1 MPAASPR
8 ASSRPP
14 ACSPSLTKNLLPPPS
29 SPLKK
34 QGKARWIHTKARIF
48 AGSETASGE
57 GKTGAR
63 QSLSRCFSLYLLLMS
78 FSCQIV
84 LNIIKISNKSSFVQ
98 TLFIIFAVFNHI
110 EHGHIIEQAKKMKE
124 NSIIINQAL
133 EALKASLPVD
143 DVVTLTSADR
153 NSDRGYDAILNIMGI
168 DFVCYIKENI
178 TKTTLNPT
186 LAAMQAVNDGKHQIL
201 LVTRYVTPRL
211 ATELANKSIN
221 YLDCAGNCLVRYTK
235 RGKMIFQISNQGR
248 KSPEPQTKTYPV
260 FQEAGLKVVF
270 YLLQNAEN
278 VNNPYREIKEQTNV
292 SLGSVKNVLDELARR
307 GFVFN
312 TQNGRSLKDKK
323 QLLDLWVSNYNEVL
337 KPKLLMGTMSF
348 RTEEKRNNWQDI
360 ALPQG
365 MAWGGEPAA
374 NLADGYLQP
383 GSFDIYTK
391 SPAAH
396 LMRTGAVKQDLNGE
410 IHLYKKF
417 WNEETDN
424 KTVPAIL
431 IYADLMGSGNSR
443 CLEAAQ
449 RILENELKDFE

>member
-1 MPAASPR
+1 
-8 ASSRPP
+8 
-14 ACSPSLTKNLLPPPS
+14 
-29 SPLKK
+29 
-34 QGKARWIHTKARIF
+34 
-48 AGSETASGE
+48 
-57 GKTGAR
+57 
-63 QSLSRCFSLYLLLMS
+63 
-78 FSCQIV
+78 
-84 LNIIKISNKSSFVQ
+84 
-98 TLFIIFAVFNHI
+98 
-110 EHGHIIEQAKKMKE
+110 MKE

-153 NSDRGYDAILNIMGI
+153 NNDRGYDAILNIMGI

-186 LAAMQAVNDGKHQIL
+186 LAAMQAVNDGKHQIV

-221 YLDCAGNCLVRYTK
+221 YLDCAGNCLVRCTK

-278 VNNPYREIKEQTNV
+278 VNNPYRKIKEQTNV

-348 RTEEKRNNWQDI
+348 RTEEKRSNWQDI

>member
-1 MPAASPR
+1 
-8 ASSRPP
+8 
-14 ACSPSLTKNLLPPPS
+14 
-29 SPLKK
+29 
-34 QGKARWIHTKARIF
+34 
-48 AGSETASGE
+48 
-57 GKTGAR
+57 
-63 QSLSRCFSLYLLLMS
+63 
-78 FSCQIV
+78 
-84 LNIIKISNKSSFVQ
+84 
-98 TLFIIFAVFNHI
+98 
-110 EHGHIIEQAKKMKE
+110 MKE

-153 NSDRGYDAILNIMGI
+153 NSDREYDAILNIMGI

-178 TKTTLNPT
+178 TKATLNPT

-337 KPKLLMGTMSF
+337 KPKLLMGRMSF

>member
-1 MPAASPR
+1 M
-8 ASSRPP
+8 
-14 ACSPSLTKNLLPPPS
+14 
-29 SPLKK
+29 
-34 QGKARWIHTKARIF
+34 
-48 AGSETASGE
+48 
-57 GKTGAR
+57 
-63 QSLSRCFSLYLLLMS
+63 
-78 FSCQIV
+78 
-84 LNIIKISNKSSFVQ
+84 
-98 TLFIIFAVFNHI
+98 
-110 EHGHIIEQAKKMKE
+110 
-124 NSIIINQAL
+124 
-133 EALKASLPVD
+133 
-143 DVVTLTSADR
+143 
-153 NSDRGYDAILNIMGI
+153 
-168 DFVCYIKENI
+168 
-178 TKTTLNPT
+178 
-186 LAAMQAVNDGKHQIL
+186 
-201 LVTRYVTPRL
+201 
-211 ATELANKSIN
+211 
-221 YLDCAGNCLVRYTK
+221 
-235 RGKMIFQISNQGR
+235 
-248 KSPEPQTKTYPV
+248 
-260 FQEAGLKVVF
+260 KVVF

-431 IYADLMGSGNSR
+431 IYADLMGSGNGR